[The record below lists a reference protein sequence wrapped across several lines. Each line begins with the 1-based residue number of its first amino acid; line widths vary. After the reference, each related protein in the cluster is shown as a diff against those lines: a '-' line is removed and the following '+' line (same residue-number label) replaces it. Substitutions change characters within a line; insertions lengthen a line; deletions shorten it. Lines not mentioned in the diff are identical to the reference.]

1 MTLTQFSYIIAIDNH
16 KSFAEAANNCFV
28 TQPTLSMQ
36 VKKLE
41 EELGVRIFDRSK
53 QPVKATEI
61 GKKIIESEPI
71 QSVKVK
77 EALEEFSQE
86 NELNYEQNITLNH
99 LSRFKRYSVEDSEK
113 IISELED
120 KIGLRQKV
128 AVRIVDLI
136 PQDLSDLRLIFA
148 KEATHIEKE
157 QMEDILEILD
167 QYTIIE

>member
-1 MTLTQFSYIIAIDNH
+1 M
-16 KSFAEAANNCFV
+16 
-28 TQPTLSMQ
+28 
-36 VKKLE
+36 
-41 EELGVRIFDRSK
+41 
-53 QPVKATEI
+53 I

-86 NELNYEQNITLNH
+86 NITLNH

-113 IISELED
+113 IISELKD
-120 KIGLRQKV
+120 KIGLRHKV